1 MEVLKF
7 KLSGK
12 TAFFK
17 KPDVNTYYYF
27 TYGCIHK
34 VALLGIFGAILGL
47 KGYNEQSK
55 DDDYPEFYE
64 KLKELKVAI
73 VPKNERGYIPK
84 KVQIFNN
91 SVGYAS
97 KEAGGNLIVKE
108 QWLEN
113 PCWEIYIIDDG
124 KVYPQLKERLLNY
137 KFKFIPYLG
146 KNDHYANITSVEIIN
161 DFEDISENF
170 KGNIDSIYLKNKG
183 DILLEDDDDLEGD
196 LLYEEEDWKY
206 EEWLPIALDNKV
218 NQYVKEPMAFT
229 NMKVSLNGG
238 VEIYNIEGKNI
249 FFF

>member
-7 KLSGK
+7 ELSGK

-27 TYGCIHK
+27 TYGNIHK
-34 VALLGIFGAILGL
+34 VALLGILGAILGF
-47 KGYNEQSK
+47 KGYNEQK
-55 DDDYPEFYE
+55 KEEQYPEFYE
-64 KLKELKVAI
+64 KLQKVKVAI

-97 KEAGGNLIVKE
+97 KEEGGNLIVKE

-113 PCWEIYIIDDG
+113 PCWDIYIMEDEEIY
-124 KVYPQLKERLLNY
+124 PLLKERILNY

-146 KNDHYANITSVEIIN
+146 KNDHYANIIN
-161 DFEDISENF
+161 VDVFSDVKAISEAF
-170 KGNIDSIYLKNKG
+170 EGHIDSLYFKNKG
-183 DILLEDDDDLEGD
+183 NVFLEDDDIFDEDLVED
-196 LLYEEEDWKY
+196 EEEWKY
-206 EEWLPIALDNKV
+206 EEWLPIALDKEC
-218 NQYVKEPMAFT
+218 NQYIKELMVFT
-229 NMKVSLNGG
+229 NMKVSLDSDA
-238 VEIYNIEGKNI
+238 EIYNVNGKKI